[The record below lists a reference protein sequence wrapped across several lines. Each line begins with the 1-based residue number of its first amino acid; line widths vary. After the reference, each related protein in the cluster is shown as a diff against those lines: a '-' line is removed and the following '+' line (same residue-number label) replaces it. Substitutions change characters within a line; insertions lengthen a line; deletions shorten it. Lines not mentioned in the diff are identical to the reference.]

1 MRELPE
7 LRTSARTELV
17 RKKELNDDMIFLGGT
32 MLAMMVIFAV
42 MFFVLRAEGVVLPLW
57 TFFGVELFLLF
68 YIFLNA
74 FSIKISLP
82 GYKVYEIQVVDTVYT
97 GNDISEDRFPNRI
110 KDVDGVWLL
119 CYSNYLF
126 KKFSVG
132 QTYRV
137 VVHRGRIK
145 AIYDEI

>member
-7 LRTSARTELV
+7 LRTAARTDFV
-17 RKKELNDDMIFLGGT
+17 RKKDFNDDMIFMGGI
-32 MLAMMVIFAV
+32 MIAMMVIFALV
-42 MFFVLRAEGVVLPLW
+42 FFVLRAEGVILPLW
-57 TFFGVELFLLF
+57 LFFGIELFFLF
-68 YIFLNA
+68 YILLNA

-97 GNDISEDRFPNRI
+97 GDDISGDNPPNRV

-119 CYSNYLF
+119 CCSNYLF

-137 VVHRGRIK
+137 VVHRRHIK
-145 AIYDEI
+145 AIYDEL